1 MKARPFNLFRWI
13 RHKLLPR
20 VRSKQLVS
28 VRNGSVWV
36 PAKLIA
42 ILQPGNVCRV
52 QIEGTGEIQE
62 RDIKDVVR
70 IHSHTDQTK
79 AYESAYASML
89 SLLKDIQGIQRQKER
104 MQEELARM
112 ERLLENC
119 KLKEETVDR
128 ESDEEEVDKHK
139 EITESAGEVFRQLR
153 SRLRTEKSKTSRLSI
168 ELNRATIELDALRSQ
183 TDKLKEEH
191 RKRLKRIQRESAAQS
206 KQARE
211 EFEAHIQSWD
221 FNPIDVRRPI
231 ERAIEQLSQMD
242 CAVPQPVAEVL
253 MSLFEE
259 LTENYL

>member
-1 MKARPFNLFRWI
+1 M
-13 RHKLLPR
+13 
-20 VRSKQLVS
+20 
-28 VRNGSVWV
+28 
-36 PAKLIA
+36 
-42 ILQPGNVCRV
+42 
-52 QIEGTGEIQE
+52 
-62 RDIKDVVR
+62 R

-112 ERLLENC
+112 KRLLENC
-119 KLKEETVDR
+119 KVKEETVDR

-191 RKRLKRIQRESAAQS
+191 RKRLKRIQR
-206 KQARE
+206 K
-211 EFEAHIQSWD
+211 
-221 FNPIDVRRPI
+221 RRPT
-231 ERAIEQLSQMD
+231 ETGAGRVRGAYTELGFRPDRCPSADREGDRAVVTDGLQRLSPSPKSSCLCSKSSPKITYD
-242 CAVPQPVAEVL
+242 PDVKK
-253 MSLFEE
+253 
-259 LTENYL
+259 